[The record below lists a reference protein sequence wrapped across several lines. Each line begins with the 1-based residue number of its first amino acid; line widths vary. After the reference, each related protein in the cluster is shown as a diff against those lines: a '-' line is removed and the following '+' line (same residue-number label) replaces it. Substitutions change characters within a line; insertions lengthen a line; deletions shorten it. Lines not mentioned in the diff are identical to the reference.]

1 MALLVAL
8 MSSPPALGVGDSECF
23 LICMMVV
30 VLLNIVGSSAH
41 FFLCYGCDIRS
52 LNLLSLVLV
61 PKTHN

>member
-30 VLLNIVGSSAH
+30 VLLNVVGLSAH
-41 FFLCYGCDIRS
+41 FFYVMDVIF
-52 LNLLSLVLV
+52 V
-61 PKTHN
+61 P